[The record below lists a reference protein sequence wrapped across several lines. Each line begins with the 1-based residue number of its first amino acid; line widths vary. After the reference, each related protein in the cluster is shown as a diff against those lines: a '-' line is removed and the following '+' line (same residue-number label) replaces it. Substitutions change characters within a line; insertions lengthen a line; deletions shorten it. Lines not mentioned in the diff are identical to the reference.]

1 MRHLQI
7 VVSASLN
14 VLFCLALLWFFTHYS
29 YLRPYAGSTMKE
41 IIAALLLLFSLYTNY
56 YLLYPKLHK
65 NHPVLYWSSVFVIS
79 VVTAGVDLAVAYPGM
94 MQCNGFII
102 KELGEFRYFSIH
114 LLFMFGRNFAFN
126 FFPFMLRERR
136 HLQEALDTEVRI
148 VYRDARMVDVADNQ
162 NHDMHLISKDDIYY
176 CKQDGN
182 YTRIYVTQGD
192 CWYTRP
198 GSMKYLEQLLGKD
211 EFVRISPSFL
221 LPYQYIKA
229 CNGSEVF
236 MKRMSWM
243 KSPLVFKIETKI
255 SDQVTEQITLH
266 LLAAKGLKNVKK
278 SSSQLRKKRKPIL
291 PSQDKIDEVFKY
303 IKEHPE
309 CRSTEISAQTNFS
322 SSTIERS
329 IAELRK
335 HGLVDYIG
343 SKRNGGYIA
352 NEVGVKTPVSNS
364 KKTTTVEE
372 PKQEKEPVQKKVN
385 EEIPETENPEQEL
398 S

>member
-1 MRHLQI
+1 MRDLQI
-7 VVSASLN
+7 AVSIALN
-14 VLFCLALLWFFTHYS
+14 VLFCLALLWFFTHYT
-29 YLRPYAGSTMKE
+29 YLRPHAGSTMKE
-41 IIAALLLLFSLYTNY
+41 VIAALLLLFTLYINY

-65 NHPVLYWSSVFVIS
+65 NHPVHYWLLVI
-79 VVTAGVDLAVAYPGM
+79 VVSFLTACADLAVAYPGIM
-94 MQCNGFII
+94 RCNAFII

-114 LLFMFGRNFAFN
+114 LLFIFGRNFAFN
-126 FFPFMLRERR
+126 FFPFLFRERR
-136 HLQEALDTEVRI
+136 HLQEALDTEIKI
-148 VYRDARMVDVADNQ
+148 VYRDARMVDVADSQ
-162 NHDMHLISKDDIYY
+162 SHDMHLISKDDIYY

-182 YTRIYVTQGD
+182 YTRIYVTRDD

-236 MKRMSWM
+236 MKRMPWM

-255 SDQVTEQITLH
+255 SDQVTEQIMLH

-322 SSTIERS
+322 SSTIERC

-335 HGLVDYIG
+335 QGKIQYDG
-343 SKRNGGYIA
+343 SKRFGGYRVVKQREDGNGASA
-352 NEVGVKTPVSNS
+352 NC
-364 KKTTTVEE
+364 
-372 PKQEKEPVQKKVN
+372 
-385 EEIPETENPEQEL
+385 
-398 S
+398 